1 MSVHHPAQA
10 LEQKAVLH
18 AAPTLRPN
26 RHRRTFDLHPAVH
39 VMIAGAWL
47 LFVGILCTAF
57 MGDNLVIP
65 TAINVIGVV
74 ALFLVPALWA
84 RVVPDD
90 GLPRQSWEEFL
101 REGVETYTG
110 PLATRDALAQI
121 FTLPILLIALASVM
135 VVIKL
140 TL

>member
-1 MSVHHPAQA
+1 MSVHQPVAA
-10 LEQKAVLH
+10 LEQKAILH
-18 AAPTLRPN
+18 AAPARGN
-26 RHRRTFDLHPAVH
+26 RHQRTFDLHPAVH
-39 VMIAGAWL
+39 VMVAGAWL
-47 LFVGILCTAF
+47 LFVGILSTAF
-57 MGDNLVIP
+57 MGDNLIIP

-74 ALFLVPALWA
+74 GLFLVPALWA
-84 RVVPDD
+84 KVVPDD

-121 FTLPILLIALASVM
+121 FTLPILLLALASVM
-135 VVIKL
+135 VLIKL